1 MTQELDASRQLVR
14 MLVHRGLV
22 SESEAAAFLDD
33 LEAKAAAGETTLP
46 AVDELL
52 ASRGGNLKRFGP
64 YVIQAELGR
73 GASAVVYRAHHV
85 SLDRPVALKVLLETT
100 NAGLAER
107 FRREAVAEARL
118 RHPNVVGVHDA
129 GTVDGRPYI
138 AMELVEGRTLA
149 EVLATRQMTL
159 RQKVELVAKAAD
171 GLAHAH
177 THGIVH
183 RDVKPTNI
191 IVDTHGEPR
200 IADFG
205 LAHLAGAGTLT
216 RAGVAIGTP
225 MYMSPEHV
233 RGEGVAERS
242 DVWGLGVT
250 LYEVMTAHPPFAG
263 ATIEDIFARIL
274 MSDPEPPRTL
284 NPAISRDLETIC
296 LKALEK
302 DASRRYATAAQMATD
317 LRRWLEGAPIA
328 ARPPS
333 TIERVSRGVRRRPA
347 VVVAVA
353 AVLVLAIAGAIVVW
367 RWPRDPAASPPPVAD
382 RLPEAM
388 AAIERGRGALEE
400 AVRATYVR
408 PLDVAGMRERLA
420 KAHAAFEQ
428 ALAAAPRLA
437 TAHFLMGRVW
447 ELEGWWDRAEAS
459 WREALAIDPSLAAAR
474 YQLAR
479 MRVVEYFL
487 LRCGAESERGRP
499 PTAAVA
505 EEAASE
511 LEKSA
516 EDDVQRAVA
525 RLLLAQV
532 RDPATFDAVAAPA
545 LRELQG
551 RTGAEDLFWVA
562 AMGVPEANRA
572 KLLDA
577 AIQRRPGHAAAL
589 FLRASL
595 RARGESKA
603 ALADYDQAIA
613 IHPRFFF
620 AYVNRAS
627 LREPPEALEDLAKAM
642 ELRPDH
648 PVPYNNRGDVHK
660 AQRREREAI
669 ADFERAVA
677 LDPSYVRAWV
687 NLAEVH
693 ADAGDFD
700 AAMKVAERAIAA
712 RPGGARLLTVRG
724 RIRMLKGDLA
734 GARADHDAAIDAD
747 PRLAEA
753 WNNRGSVRQ
762 QQKDYAGAIADLTRA
777 IELLPDGAGAW
788 FNRGVAKHFSGDP
801 AAALADYDKAIELNP
816 GYVNALFKRGV
827 ARQDLKDAEG
837 ALAAYDRVLQ
847 LRPKHYE
854 ALYNRAGVKR
864 QKGDR
869 PGALDDYR
877 RALEAAPKDWPYRER
892 TEERIR
898 ALERGA

>member
-1 MTQELDASRQLVR
+1 MGTSGVR
-14 MLVHRGLV
+14 
-22 SESEAAAFLDD
+22 S
-33 LEAKAAAGETTLP
+33 
-46 AVDELL
+46 
-52 ASRGGNLKRFGP
+52 
-64 YVIQAELGR
+64 
-73 GASAVVYRAHHV
+73 
-85 SLDRPVALKVLLETT
+85 
-100 NAGLAER
+100 
-107 FRREAVAEARL
+107 
-118 RHPNVVGVHDA
+118 
-129 GTVDGRPYI
+129 
-138 AMELVEGRTLA
+138 
-149 EVLATRQMTL
+149 
-159 RQKVELVAKAAD
+159 
-171 GLAHAH
+171 
-177 THGIVH
+177 
-183 RDVKPTNI
+183 
-191 IVDTHGEPR
+191 
-200 IADFG
+200 
-205 LAHLAGAGTLT
+205 
-216 RAGVAIGTP
+216 
-225 MYMSPEHV
+225 
-233 RGEGVAERS
+233 
-242 DVWGLGVT
+242 
-250 LYEVMTAHPPFAG
+250 PFAG
-263 ATIEDIFARIL
+263 STLEDIFARIL
-274 MSDPEPPRTL
+274 MNEPPPPRSL

-302 DASRRYATAAQMATD
+302 DPLRRYATAARMASD
-317 LRRWLEGAPIA
+317 LRRWLEGAPIT

-333 TIERVSRGVRRRPA
+333 TIERVSRSVQRRPA
-347 VVVAVA
+347 VTVA
-353 AVLVLAIAGAIVVW
+353 AAAFIVLAAAGAVVVW
-367 RWPRDPAASPPPVAD
+367 RWPRRPEPATPPAPVAD
-382 RLPEAM
+382 RLPDAM

-420 KAHAAFEQ
+420 KARSAFTE
-428 ALAAAPRLA
+428 ALEAAPRLA

-447 ELEGWWDRAEAS
+447 ELDGWWDRAEAC
-459 WREALAIDPSLAAAR
+459 WREALEIDPSLAAAR

-505 EEAASE
+505 EEAAAE

-525 RLLLAQV
+525 KLLQAQV
-532 RDPATFDAVAAPA
+532 REPGTFDTVAAP
-545 LRELQG
+545 LLKELAG

-562 AMGVPEANRA
+562 AMGVPEASRA

-577 AIQRRPGHAAAL
+577 AIQRRPGHAPAL

-595 RARGESKA
+595 RARAESKA
-603 ALADYDQAIA
+603 ALADYDNAIA

-627 LREPPEALEDLAKAM
+627 LREPEAAMEDLAKAI

-648 PVPYNNRGDVHK
+648 PVPYNNRGDLLK

-693 ADAGDFD
+693 VEAGDFES
-700 AAMKVAERAIAA
+700 AMKVADRAVAA
-712 RPGGARLLTVRG
+712 RPGGGRLLTVRG
-724 RIRMLKGDLA
+724 RIKMLKGDLA

-747 PRLAEA
+747 PQLAEA
-753 WNNRGSVRQ
+753 WNNRGSTRQ
-762 QQKDYAGAIADLTRA
+762 AQKDYAGAIADLTRA
-777 IELLPDGAGAW
+777 IELQPDGAGAW
-788 FNRGVAKHFSGDP
+788 YNRGVAKHFSGDP

-816 GYVNALFKRGV
+816 SYVNALFKRGV
-827 ARQDLKDAEG
+827 AKQDLKDGEG
-837 ALAAYDRVLQ
+837 ALAAYDRVIQ